1 VKRWIRDARN
11 GIDEDV
17 KGNVVVENAKLAR
30 CDTSVP
36 WACSKTFQASC

>member
-17 KGNVVVENAKLAR
+17 KGNVVVENAKLLE
-30 CDTSVP
+30 
-36 WACSKTFQASC
+36 